1 MSGPF
6 NGSKTPA
13 EQSAIAAHTDALFY
27 REDPDKTNP
36 NPPKIKNRKTV
47 KRISKFNCANI
58 NFSHSINDYSKKEC

>member
-36 NPPKIKNRKTV
+36 IPPKNKNRKTV
-47 KRISKFNCANI
+47 KRPGSKDVPIKSF
-58 NFSHSINDYSKKEC
+58 FEV